1 MIRTI
6 SKIAI
11 ASSLACAALSAP
23 VWAATPE
30 DCQRAVDE
38 VSVSGRANYDTALEA
53 QMTKYLNAANTALM
67 QKQSAPAMSELKAYE
82 QKLNEAIQAKK
93 IDEKDGATLKDRLQQ
108 AMKCVGS
115 LK

>member
-11 ASSLACAALSAP
+11 ASSLACAAPSAP